1 MSKNY
6 YEILGIGKNAS
17 AEEIKKAFR
26 ELSKQHHPDKGG
38 DEEKFKEINEAYS
51 VLSDPDKRAD
61 YDNPMRN
68 MGNPFED
75 MFSRFGG
82 FGPRNMHRRPD
93 PNAPKRGRHIQ
104 MEYEAPLHIFILG
117 GKVKVSFSFNDVCKA
132 CNGKGAE
139 EFDKCTHCNGVG
151 SITEVQS
158 GRGMHIQNTRPCP
171 TCLGR
176 GGTPKEACGEC
187 SGSGRT
193 KVDREVVLPIPRG
206 FRDGQPAGAA
216 GQGGSGINGGP
227 PGDLIVKLNMRYP
240 NPDELTDEQKKV
252 LEEI

>member
-1 MSKNY
+1 MNKNY
-6 YEILGIGKNAS
+6 YEILGIDKGADQS
-17 AEEIKKAFR
+17 DIKKAYR

-51 VLSDPDKRAD
+51 VLSNPDKRAD

-75 MFSRFGG
+75 MFNRFGG
-82 FGPRNMHRRPD
+82 PFRSMRRPPD

-104 MEYEAPLHIFILG
+104 MEYEAPVHVFILG
-117 GKVKVSFSFNDVCKA
+117 GKVKVSFSFNDVCQK
-132 CNGKGAE
+132 CGGKGAE
-139 EFDKCTHCNGVG
+139 EFDKCEICKGLG
-151 SITEVQS
+151 SVTEVQQ
-158 GRGMHIQNTRPCP
+158 GRGLHIQNTRPCP
-171 TCLGR
+171 NCHGR
-176 GGTPKEACGEC
+176 GGTPKEACAEC
-187 SGSGRT
+187 NGSGKK

-227 PGDLIVKLNMRYP
+227 PGDLIVKMIMKYP
-240 NPDELTDEQKKV
+240 KPEELTEEQRKV
-252 LEEI
+252 LEEL